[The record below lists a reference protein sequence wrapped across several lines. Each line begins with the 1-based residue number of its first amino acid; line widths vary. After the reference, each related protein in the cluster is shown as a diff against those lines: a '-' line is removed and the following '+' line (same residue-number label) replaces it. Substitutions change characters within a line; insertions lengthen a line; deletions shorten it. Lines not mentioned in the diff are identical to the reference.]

1 MDLKSIRGLL
11 EGVAQKQISAQETGR
26 AMAT

>member
-1 MDLKSIRGLL
+1 MDLKSIIGLL
-11 EGVAQKQISAQETGR
+11 EGVDQKQISAQETGR